1 MERDILP
8 DVGQVMEWEVWVRL
22 GAQNLFI
29 RYLDR
34 LGLATSCE
42 PTVFVDVAIYNFAA
56 TRTDIELL
64 IRGTAAVVELRNASS
79 FVTEYLDLDPEG
91 RTESVEAL
99 TNLLLEPSSDSPV
112 TTVLDTGVN
121 HANPLLSIALPS
133 DRCGSI
139 DATWAANDHNGHGT
153 NMAGIALYGDLEAK
167 IEANLPVQL
176 YTQLESVV
184 VNAPHGP
191 DTVPGHT

>member
-1 MERDILP
+1 M
-8 DVGQVMEWEVWVRL
+8 VRRPPRSTR
-22 GAQNLFI
+22 ADTLFPYTTLC
-29 RYLDR
+29 R
-34 LGLATSCE
+34 
-42 PTVFVDVAIYNFAA
+42 
-56 TRTDIELL
+56 
-64 IRGTAAVVELRNASS
+64 SS

-133 DRCGSI
+133 DRSGSI

-153 NMAGIALYGDLEAK
+153 IMTQIAPKGTMETNVEAH
-167 IEANLPVQL
+167 LPILPSKQL
-176 YTQLESVV
+176 
-184 VNAPHGP
+184 VNVLMTVTPGP
-191 DTVPGHT
+191 ALVEWHPFM

>member
-8 DVGQVMEWEVWVRL
+8 DVGQVVEWEVWVRL
-22 GAQNLFI
+22 GAQNLFN

-34 LGLATSCE
+34 LGLATSGE
-42 PTVFVDVAIYNFAA
+42 PTVFVDVAIYNCAA

-112 TTVLDTGVN
+112 TTV
-121 HANPLLSIALPS
+121 A
-133 DRCGSI
+133 R
-139 DATWAANDHNGHGT
+139 
-153 NMAGIALYGDLEAK
+153 K
-167 IEANLPVQL
+167 
-176 YTQLESVV
+176 SVV
-184 VNAPHGP
+184 
-191 DTVPGHT
+191 

>member
-1 MERDILP
+1 MRISDWSS
-8 DVGQVMEWEVWVRL
+8 DVCSSDLVWVRL
-22 GAQNLFI
+22 GAQNLFN

-34 LGLATSCE
+34 LGLATSGE

-56 TRTDIELL
+56 TRADIELL

-99 TNLLLEPSSDSPV
+99 TNLLLEHSSDSPV

-121 HANPLLSIALPS
+121 HATPLRSEE
-133 DRCGSI
+133 RRVG
-139 DATWAANDHNGHGT
+139 
-153 NMAGIALYGDLEAK
+153 
-167 IEANLPVQL
+167 
-176 YTQLESVV
+176 
-184 VNAPHGP
+184 
-191 DTVPGHT
+191 

>member
-1 MERDILP
+1 MRISDWSS
-8 DVGQVMEWEVWVRL
+8 DV
-22 GAQNLFI
+22 
-29 RYLDR
+29 
-34 LGLATSCE
+34 C
-42 PTVFVDVAIYNFAA
+42 
-56 TRTDIELL
+56 
-64 IRGTAAVVELRNASS
+64 SS
-79 FVTEYLDLDPEG
+79 DP
-91 RTESVEAL
+91 SVEAL

-153 NMAGIALYGDLEAK
+153 SMEGIALYGDLEAK

-176 YTQLESVV
+176 YTQLERSEDRRVGKECV
-184 VNAPHGP
+184 S
-191 DTVPGHT
+191 PGRSLWSPYE